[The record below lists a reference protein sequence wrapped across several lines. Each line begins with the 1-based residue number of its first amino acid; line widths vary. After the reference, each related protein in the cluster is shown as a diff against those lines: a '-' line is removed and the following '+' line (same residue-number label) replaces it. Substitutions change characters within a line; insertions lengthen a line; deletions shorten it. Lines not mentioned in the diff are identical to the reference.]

1 MIKAIMIVAMLAV
14 LAIIGC
20 TRDIEVTRVVEQTVI
35 VPATVEV
42 TREVPV
48 EVTRVVEQ
56 TVIVP
61 ATVEVTRE
69 VPVEVTRV
77 VVTPEAEVAEKS
89 QISPEIVAIFDG
101 GIVFK
106 GIDGASGYVLKMYIS
121 ESHPLPH
128 TVIQYALYPLGLP
141 NTHSILQTGIPNI
154 YLLPIEFDSDDY
166 FALETTISMSNKLN
180 RIIDFPDAI
189 FLDANGDKLS
199 YAIYYGHDAVAIV
212 IIDWVQSENDKRSVD
227 VVTER
232 EVVRE
237 REGESDRAIERY
249 TDEDGNV
256 SEVRCPDRYWEGDYP
271 KLVCN
276 GYGGIEHKRKVIE

>member
-1 MIKAIMIVAMLAV
+1 MMKAIMIVAMLAV

-20 TRDIEVTRVVEQTVI
+20 TRDVEVTRVVEQTVI

-69 VPVEVTRV
+69 VPVEVTRG

-106 GIDGASGYVLKMYIS
+106 GVDGASGYVLKMYIS

-141 NTHSILQTGIPNI
+141 NTHSILQTGIPNV

-166 FALETTISMSNKLN
+166 FTLETTISMSNKLN

-199 YAIYYGHDAVAIV
+199 YAIYDGYDAVAIV
-212 IIDWVQSENDKRSVD
+212 IIDWVWGENDKRSV
-227 VVTER
+227 
-232 EVVRE
+232 EVVRVT
-237 REGESDRAIERY
+237 EGESDRAIERY

-256 SEVRCPDRYWEGDYP
+256 SEVRCPDRYWEGDDP